1 VKDQRAVFKNIG
13 CITDP
18 AKINMYEKRMTLLAK
33 VGFVFHDKE
42 ISSWNRS
49 KPRVKPSGGRM

>member
-33 VGFVFHDKE
+33 VGFVFHHKE
-42 ISSWNRS
+42 IVGTDRS
-49 KPRVKPSGGRM
+49 LL